1 MTDLH
6 LESVGPGRVP
16 LAATDDTD
24 LLERVREVVVELL
37 AAVPRSPARLRIRA
51 HDVELELD
59 WAASTTGS
67 VRVEPVPEPAG
78 PQPPVP
84 SGRLVTAPTVGTFY
98 RCPEPGSDPFVQVG
112 DQVRPGQQVAIIEA
126 MKLMNAVEADRSGR
140 VVEVLACDA
149 EPVDFDQPLLLL
161 APVDGR

>member
-51 HDVELELD
+51 RDVELELD
-59 WAASTTGS
+59 WAASITGS
-67 VRVEPVPEPAG
+67 VRVEPGPEPAG

-126 MKLMNAVEADRSGR
+126 MKLMLPVEADTAA
-140 VVEVLACDA
+140 VITQVLVEDGQSV
-149 EPVDFDQPLLLL
+149 EYGQPLFALD
-161 APVDGR
+161 PRT

>member
-126 MKLMNAVEADRSGR
+126 MKLMLPVEADTAA
-140 VVEVLACDA
+140 VITQVLVEDGQSV
-149 EPVDFDQPLLLL
+149 EYGQPLFALD
-161 APVDGR
+161 PRT

>member
-16 LAATDDTD
+16 LAANDDTD

-59 WAASTTGS
+59 WPATTTAS
-67 VRVEPVPEPAG
+67 VRVEPGPEPAG

-84 SGRLVTAPTVGTFY
+84 VGLHVTAPTVGTFY

-126 MKLMNAVEADRSGR
+126 MKLMLPVEADTAA
-140 VVEVLACDA
+140 VITQVLVEDGQSV
-149 EPVDFDQPLLLL
+149 EYGQPLFALD
-161 APVDGR
+161 PRT